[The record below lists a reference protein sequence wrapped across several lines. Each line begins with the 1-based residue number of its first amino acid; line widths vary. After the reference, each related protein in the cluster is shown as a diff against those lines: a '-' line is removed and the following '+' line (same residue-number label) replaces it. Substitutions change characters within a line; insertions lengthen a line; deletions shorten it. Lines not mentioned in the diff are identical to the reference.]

1 MYLLQHCCAVHMD
14 AGCGNDRSDWRLA
27 YRTIGMVVAGE
38 KEGNCHYF
46 AQLSYVYVRT
56 YNSNRLKT
64 LVAK

>member
-1 MYLLQHCCAVHMD
+1 MRHVH
-14 AGCGNDRSDWRLA
+14 AGCGIDRSDWRLA
-27 YRTIGMVVAGE
+27 YRITGRVMTGE
-38 KEGNCHYF
+38 TEGNCHYF

>member
-1 MYLLQHCCAVHMD
+1 MD